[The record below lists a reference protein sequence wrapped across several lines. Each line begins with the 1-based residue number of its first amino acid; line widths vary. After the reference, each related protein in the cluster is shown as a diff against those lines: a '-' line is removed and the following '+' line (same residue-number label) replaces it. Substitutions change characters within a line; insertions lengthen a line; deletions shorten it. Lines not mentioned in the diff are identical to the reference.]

1 MGHSFTIQARIQA
14 SERGELFTA
23 VVSAVPQ
30 HLDVL
35 AEVRTHDC
43 ASHHEALAL
52 LDPMAQGL
60 GKELTARGDQ
70 VLDFQFQ

>member
-1 MGHSFTIQARIQA
+1 MGRSFTIQARIQA
-14 SERGELFTA
+14 SEHGLFTA
-23 VVSAVPQ
+23 VVAAVPQ
-30 HLDVL
+30 HQDVL

-52 LDPMAQGL
+52 LDPMARGL
-60 GKELTARGDQ
+60 GVELTARGDQ